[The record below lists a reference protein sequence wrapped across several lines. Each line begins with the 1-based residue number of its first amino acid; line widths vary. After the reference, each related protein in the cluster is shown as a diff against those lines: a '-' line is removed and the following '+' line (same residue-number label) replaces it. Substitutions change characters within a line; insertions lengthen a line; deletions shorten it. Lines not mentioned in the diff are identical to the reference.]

1 MMTSVLQSAI
11 DPAARVLLAASDK
24 GVNEVASA
32 HSGSG
37 SPAVAVIAIALISV
51 GLLFFLGAV
60 VGMVRFPDFYTRM
73 HAAGKGDTLSSLLV
87 ILGFALYQLDAGAWD
102 LTHWLVAL
110 KLLGICAFIMI
121 TSPTSTHA
129 LINAGYEDG
138 CVPHTGDGVNALSK
152 LPSSVVEKSHAKQVS
167 DLDSHSRSDPG
178 SSEI

>member
-1 MMTSVLQSAI
+1 MSAVLQNI
-11 DPAARVLLAASDK
+11 LDPAAILLLAASD
-24 GVNEVASA
+24 GGGHAVAVA

-37 SPAVAVIAIALISV
+37 SPVVAVIAIVLISV

-73 HAAGKGDTLSSLLV
+73 HAAGKGDTLSSFLV

-102 LTHWLVAL
+102 LAHWLVAL

-138 CVPHTGDGVNALSK
+138 CVPHTGDGGNALSE
-152 LPSSVVEKSHAKQVS
+152 LPSTVVEKKPANAKVGS
-167 DLDSHSRSDPG
+167 DLESGSDSG
-178 SSEI
+178 SSEA